1 MILKQISDWLVLA
14 VVISYHAAV
23 SLGDLDTVNATIGE
37 PFVLRFGYKGHRL
50 GVRYHFSKDGKTF
63 VPEKLRVLQIH
74 GRLSFVEITDS
85 DAGLYKLEMEGRRIC
100 YTKSI
105 NLFGT
110 YLCTHTKSVNC
121 LQVATYI

>member
-1 MILKQISDWLVLA
+1 MLA
-14 VVISYHAAV
+14 VVISCHAAV

-63 VPEKLRVLQIH
+63 VPEKLRVLQIR

-85 DAGLYKLEMEGRRIC
+85 DAGLYKLEVEGRRILLHKEYQSFWHVFV
-100 YTKSI
+100 YT
-105 NLFGT
+105 
-110 YLCTHTKSVNC
+110 H
-121 LQVATYI
+121 